1 MQVKGDSSTTDV
13 TKKWDLNKVNKV
25 TSEDNIIVPVS
36 KGYTASTIAG
46 EKCVSEGFVIKEGRN
61 EEIVNIYG
69 YDDIADFLYQ
79 NEGKFICIEG
89 KVRNYGVEIRK
100 IKVKKNRYW
109 QYKC

>member
-79 NEGKFICIEG
+79 NEGK
-89 KVRNYGVEIRK
+89 VRNYGVEIRK